1 MFVLLTLP
9 PHACTARTVDFF
21 YLQDCRV
28 AANCRYCFYSQAQNQ
43 VFRPAWATS
52 LDRFRKFLGAF
63 IHLTILHSSFFYS
76 ILRWSVAVSTM
87 RRQSSRIAAFLQADA
102 RPMFCWPRSAPLHEA
117 RCGWVFLT
125 VASNLEAAPG
135 SPQRQHGGGPL
146 LVSCGQYVQRAAN
159 VCQ

>member
-1 MFVLLTLP
+1 MATTGAIRGAKLQSDHQHQQTNIQHFTDRISFLSPNQQCQSILL
-9 PHACTARTVDFF
+9 
-21 YLQDCRV
+21 
-28 AANCRYCFYSQAQNQ
+28 
-43 VFRPAWATS
+43 
-52 LDRFRKFLGAF
+52 
-63 IHLTILHSSFFYS
+63 ILFFFYS

-102 RPMFCWPRSAPLHEA
+102 RPMFCWPSCLPPLHEA
-117 RCGWVFLT
+117 RCGWIFLT

-146 LVSCGQYVQRAAN
+146 VVSCGQYVQRAAN